1 MQKGMN
7 ASCNK
12 DTKMTSKESFSP
24 AQTNTELSSIVRAK
38 NIMKVVMN
46 STFLIENLLSQD
58 KIPSPI
64 YLLQVIFLVEILHV
78 KGQT

>member
-1 MQKGMN
+1 
-7 ASCNK
+7 
-12 DTKMTSKESFSP
+12 MTSKESFSP